1 MTKDSST
8 DWRAGYSLGRI
19 AELACII
26 EVTASKPGNV
36 HRGADFADVSLVDF
50 LASAVAMGQAID
62 GSSDVG
68 YGETVLR
75 VAKQTRKVANSNT
88 NLGMNLLITA
98 MAKAL
103 SMARSLTQSG
113 DLPEKLTTEIMSTF
127 LRSLTLEDSQK
138 VFEAIRLM
146 KPGGMGEAPQHN
158 VANEPTVSLVE
169 AMQLAADRDSVA
181 AQFVTDFEQVI
192 SHVPTK
198 IEQGMGLFGNLLD
211 ATVFVFVSLMAKQ
224 PDSLIARKCG
234 VETANK
240 SQVLAAKAIEEID
253 KNDSLDSYW
262 RSVSEL
268 DFWLRSDGHR
278 RNPGT
283 SADLV
288 AAGIFVAAYNGTIS
302 PPFR

>member
-1 MTKDSST
+1 MEQQPSPDLRTEF
-8 DWRAGYSLGRI
+8 SLGRL

-26 EVTASKPGNV
+26 EVNASKPGNV
-36 HRGADFADVSLVDF
+36 HRGADFDDVKLIDF
-50 LASAVAMGQAID
+50 LVSAVAMGQAID
-62 GSSDVG
+62 SSHDVG

-75 VAKQTRKVANSNT
+75 VARQTMKVANSNT

-103 SMARSLTQSG
+103 MGCDVRPKKLMTQ
-113 DLPEKLTTEIMSTF
+113 TMSTF
-127 LRSLTLEDSQK
+127 LQTLTLEDSQK

-146 KPGGMGEAPQHN
+146 KPGGMGSHDEHD
-158 VANEPTVSLVE
+158 VANDATTSLVE
-169 AMQLAADRDSVA
+169 AMRLAADRDAVA

-192 SHVPTK
+192 SDVPQK
-198 IEQGMGLFGNLLD
+198 IVRGIEIFNSLMP
-211 ATVFVFVSLMAKQ
+211 ATVYAFVSLMAEQ
-224 PDSLIARKCG
+224 PDSLIVRKCG
-234 VETANK
+234 LATAEK
-240 SQVLAAKAIEEID
+240 SQILAVKALDEIE
-253 KNDSLDSYW
+253 NDASLESFW

-288 AAGIFVAAYNGTIS
+288 AAGLFVAVYNGDIT
-302 PPFR
+302 PPYQW